1 MNCVRCNGLAV
12 RDDSI
17 SLHIGSP
24 SKSHGWRC
32 VNCGMISDD
41 VIRHNQ
47 LSSPA
52 LGMSHPHGLRRH
64 AGRPRLESPLRC
76 VSR

>member
-52 LGMSHPHGLRRH
+52 LRMSQRRGSRRYTGH
-64 AGRPRLESPLRC
+64 ARLESPLRC
-76 VSR
+76 VYR